1 MIRTV
6 ALALL
11 SISMAAGVASA
22 DQRSAPDRGG
32 WWNSGGNTHAAP
44 ELDPGSV
51 MSGLTLLLGG
61 LTILRAGRRKD
72 TDG

>member
-22 DQRSAPDRGG
+22 DQRSVPDRGG
-32 WWNSGGNTHAAP
+32 FWWGNPASAP

-51 MSGLTLLLGG
+51 MSGLTLLVGG
-61 LTILRAGRRKD
+61 LTILRAGRRKN
-72 TDG
+72 TDA

>member
-6 ALALL
+6 ALAVL
-11 SISMAAGVASA
+11 SLSLAAGVASA
-22 DQRSAPDRGG
+22 DQRSPDQRGG
-32 WWNSGGNTHAAP
+32 WWWGNPHSAP

-72 TDG
+72 TDA

>member
-22 DQRSAPDRGG
+22 EPRSAPDRGG
-32 WWNSGGNTHAAP
+32 FFWGNPHSAP

>member
-6 ALALL
+6 ALAVL

-22 DQRSAPDRGG
+22 DQRPSPDRGG
-32 WWNSGGNTHAAP
+32 WWTGGNNPQSAP

-61 LTILRAGRRKD
+61 LTVLRAGRRKD
-72 TDG
+72 TDA

>member
-6 ALALL
+6 ALAVL
-11 SISMAAGVASA
+11 SLSLAAAVASA
-22 DQRSAPDRGG
+22 APRSAPDRGG
-32 WWNSGGNTHAAP
+32 WWGWGGNTHSAP

-72 TDG
+72 N